1 VATVRYLV
9 DDVDAAVEF
18 YVERL
23 GFTLQR
29 TFGPVA
35 ILERGDLELW
45 VAGPGSS
52 AANHSVQGNRF
63 VVAVPDLDLALS
75 ELGAEAEVVDG
86 RVGRWAI
93 VSDPAGNPIELFE
106 TD

>member
-1 VATVRYLV
+1 MATVRYLV
-9 DDVDAAVEF
+9 DDVDTAVEF
-18 YVERL
+18 YVDGL
-23 GFTLQR
+23 GFSLRR

-63 VVAVPDLDLALS
+63 VVAVPDLDRALS
-75 ELGAEAEVVDG
+75 ELGAEAEIVDG